1 VTQPAS
7 VRREPLILFYR
18 KLTGNERG
26 RDELLQILRDAEGIL
41 SFTGNVKS
49 SHGVISAVV
58 LTGISLAQTPAP
70 LPSRLVGTIASIKPD
85 LSGADVKPDTAPAV
99 TVHFVE
105 STIAQRVAP
114 GEKDLKNAEPIQL
127 SDVAAGD
134 RVLVVLA
141 EGSSDVR
148 RIVIMSAKDIA
159 KQHEL
164 DRLDWSRRG
173 VSGVVI
179 AKIANEVTLRMRGLS
194 GDAQTIVTVTPQ
206 TRFRRYAPD
215 SVKFADARPSSLSEV
230 KLGDQ
235 VRARGEK
242 SADALR
248 INADD
253 FVFGTFLTKAGT
265 IMSIDPAAKE
275 IIIASLP
282 GKTPLAIKIT
292 PDSQLKLM
300 PDLPMGPP
308 GNLPNG
314 PPPGGG
320 PRPMMDLSQMLE
332 HMPSATLDDLK
343 TGQTIV
349 VSSTKG
355 NRGDEVTAI
364 MLLANAGMLIQMAS
378 AHSNQVTNSPVMGA
392 GMSGTSSGLGGFELP
407 GMTP

>member
-1 VTQPAS
+1 M
-7 VRREPLILFYR
+7 
-18 KLTGNERG
+18 
-26 RDELLQILRDAEGIL
+26 
-41 SFTGNVKS
+41 
-49 SHGVISAVV
+49 
-58 LTGISLAQTPAP
+58 
-70 LPSRLVGTIASIKPD
+70 
-85 LSGADVKPDTAPAV
+85 
-99 TVHFVE
+99 
-105 STIAQRVAP
+105 
-114 GEKDLKNAEPIQL
+114 KNAEPIQP

-173 VSGVVI
+173 VSGVVT

-242 SADALR
+242 SADAVR

-378 AHSNQVTNSPVMGA
+378 AHSNQVT
-392 GMSGTSSGLGGFELP
+392 ELARH
-407 GMTP
+407 GSRHERY